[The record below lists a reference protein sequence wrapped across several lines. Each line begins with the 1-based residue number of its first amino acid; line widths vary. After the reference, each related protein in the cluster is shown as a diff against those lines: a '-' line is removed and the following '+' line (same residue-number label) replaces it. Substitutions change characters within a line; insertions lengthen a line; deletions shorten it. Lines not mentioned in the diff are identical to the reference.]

1 MSGQQR
7 QRERERKRGVG
18 GGEQQRGQKNE
29 NLMLQPGLLR
39 IQRRGERKEWDRG
52 LDAAQTD
59 WPSRNSRGPSED
71 QQEPGS
77 TERFSI
83 RTRKLHNRVKSCSYT
98 NIRRNK
104 SLCKSHRRP
113 KQETH

>member
-7 QRERERKRGVG
+7 QRERG
-18 GGEQQRGQKNE
+18 GGEQERRWKNASQSIRLCWRKTEKYRDRERGGNGTE
-29 NLMLQPGLLR
+29 VC
-39 IQRRGERKEWDRG
+39 
-52 LDAAQTD
+52 DAAQTD
-59 WPSRNSRGPSED
+59 WPSRNRGGGGASEG

-83 RTRKLHNRVKSCSYT
+83 RTGKLHNRVKSCSYT

-104 SLCKSHRRP
+104 SLCQSHRRP